1 MGLTFQLQLTLL
13 FGAIGFSSFL
23 LIINGFLI
31 QQHGGQIRTL
41 FSSTSLRVKKFPF
54 SRPSSLDTT
63 IYATKTNT
71 NIRLHAVKSL
81 DAKEEIKVPKE
92 KKINVELDVELDVT
106 NGQTVNKIKQDTIKT
121 KRTKIEQGKEG
132 GTVLTD
138 LEQVNNI
145 LIQNELNPVQISIKR
160 KQSSVEVSSNNR
172 NEDEEDRKSR
182 EQQGSHS
189 SPLMEDMNQKQKK
202 QPRQHPSWA
211 SQPLPWKKSVAITSN
226 STPTPHSNDVV
237 EKMGVE
243 GQQSQQ
249 PKTTNDE
256 IPLLYMPFLENQI
269 QHLQKLEQEG
279 GSGKV
284 TTTTATATAT
294 TTNNRENIIESIV
307 KEHNLPPHYINK
319 LSDKKAARVGSKCYA
334 VKDMFRKIRMTYVDA
349 GETLQVLNSVWYPE
363 YQYDLP
369 ILGIDLL
376 YFGKSKIITV
386 IDFQPLSQKEEYTKK
401 YIDPLK
407 PIKEK
412 YPLLQGTIS
421 NRYYEDTRWF
431 SEGMLFSRMENEED
445 IMKVLYPAYKEYMSM
460 YTDMMKN
467 AKETETVLNT
477 IMSPE
482 EKKIKEDW
490 IKAKHDEYDEYNMI
504 RDPAGKMFQTYF
516 GKEWADD
523 YMANFLF
530 ENCPEGV
537 NPHA

>member
-1 MGLTFQLQLTLL
+1 MGLTLQITLL

-41 FSSTSLRVKKFPF
+41 SSSTSLRVKKFPF
-54 SRPSSLDTT
+54 SRPSSLHTT

-81 DAKEEIKVPKE
+81 DAKEEIKVPTE

-211 SQPLPWKKSVAITSN
+211 SQPLPWKKSVATTSN
-226 STPTPHSNDVV
+226 STPTPHSNDMV

-284 TTTTATATAT
+284 TTTAATATAT

-467 AKETETVLNT
+467 VKETETVLNT